1 MDKLLL
7 SKKWKFPQRDEIRG
21 IEIKFLYEW
30 NKRYESGIFFWEIYQ
45 VLKCESDIF
54 DRDRVL
60 NACRRYIKLIKKTK
74 IKGNISSF
82 I

>member
-1 MDKLLL
+1 MEN
-7 SKKWKFPQRDEIRG
+7 PTQRDEIPG

-30 NKRYESGIFFWEIYQ
+30 NKRYESGIFFREIYQ
-45 VLKCESDIF
+45 VLNCDADIF

-60 NACRRYIKLIKKTK
+60 NACRRYILLIKKTK